1 MHEVTKV
8 NLKGMNQEELES
20 FFISLG
26 HEPYRGKQMMKWMYQ
41 KGDTDFG
48 SMTDFGKPLRELLTE
63 KASISEL
70 ELVTQKHSRE
80 KNTQKYVFALSDGH
94 LIESVIMSY
103 EDHLG
108 PSRMTA
114 CISTQVGCA
123 MGCTFCASSLGGLK
137 RSLTAGEIVD
147 QVLQLQKILKTREM
161 RIANV
166 VMMGIGEP
174 LENLANVLKAVKLLV
189 HPDGICVGSRH
200 IAISSCGIPQKIREL
215 AEEPMQVKLA
225 ISLHS
230 PDDAVRSRL
239 MPINR
244 KYPLGALVEALHY
257 YHQKTNRRITIEY
270 TLIKGLN
277 DSEKDAIAVTELLK
291 GLSTLINLIPLNAV
305 PEFPYQRT
313 PQPQVERFREWLEA
327 GGIKATIRKERG
339 LDIDAA
345 CGQLRR
351 RSMEG
356 R

>member
-1 MHEVTKV
+1 MNETKV
-8 NLKGMNQEELES
+8 DLKGMNQEELER
-20 FFISLG
+20 FFVDLG
-26 HEPYRGKQMMKWMYQ
+26 HEPYRGKQMMKWMYG
-41 KGDTDFG
+41 KGETDFR
-48 SMTDFGKPLRELLTE
+48 SMTDFGKPLRELLPE
-63 KASISEL
+63 KAFISEL

-80 KNTQKYVFALSDGH
+80 RNTQKYVFALRDGH

-103 EDHLG
+103 DDHLG

-137 RSLTAGEIVD
+137 RSLTAGEIID

-174 LENLANVLKAVKLLV
+174 LENFSNVLKAVKLLV

-200 IAISSCGIPQKIREL
+200 IAISTCGIPHRIKEL
-215 AEEPMQVKLA
+215 AKESTQVKLA
-225 ISLHS
+225 LSLHS
-230 PDDAVRSRL
+230 AFDSMRSNL

-244 KYPLGALVEALHY
+244 KYPLGTLMEALRY
-257 YHQKTNRRITIEY
+257 YQEKTERRITIEY
-270 TLIKGLN
+270 TLMEGIN
-277 DSEKDAIAVTELLK
+277 DSEKDARGVIELLQ
-291 GLSTLINLIPLNAV
+291 GLSVLINLIPLNAV
-305 PEFPYQRT
+305 PEFPYRRT
-313 PQPQVERFREWLEA
+313 PPSQVERFRAWLEG